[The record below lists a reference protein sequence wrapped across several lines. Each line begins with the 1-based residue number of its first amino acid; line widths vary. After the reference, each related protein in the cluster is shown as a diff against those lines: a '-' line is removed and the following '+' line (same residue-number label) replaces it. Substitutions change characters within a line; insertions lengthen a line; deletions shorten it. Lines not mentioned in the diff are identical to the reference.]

1 MTKFNNYLE
10 KCQSD
15 DVLCHQADLFTVG
28 KFKNAIIN
36 IFKTA
41 IPNVLQEQLA
51 RQELHIQPKKIVN
64 EGRRKRIVN
73 LTNNVWFEEGVDFQI
88 LRAGSPGWQKGKIK
102 INVTLKFIPDEPEET
117 SPLDDVRK
125 EIDRDNS

>member
-1 MTKFNNYLE
+1 MIKLSNYLAE
-10 KCQSD
+10 CRND

-51 RQELHIQPKKIVN
+51 RQELHIQPKKMV
-64 EGRRKRIVN
+64 ERGLQKRPMN
-73 LTNNVWFEEGVDFQI
+73 LENNVWFKEGVDFQI
-88 LRAGSPGWQKGKIK
+88 LRAGSSGWQKGKIK
-102 INVTLKFIPDEPEET
+102 INVTLEFIPDELEEK
-117 SPLDDVRK
+117 SPLDDVRQ
-125 EIDRDNS
+125 ELEQNNS